1 MGLYPSRALGQT
13 SRNSG
18 DSVHHPSAALGTCD
32 SDAVDAK
39 TMEGGKPC
47 SSCD

>member
-1 MGLYPSRALGQT
+1 MGLGSSHARRPT

-18 DSVHHPSAALGTCD
+18 DIVHRPSAALGTCD